1 MVGCWLLSGGEEVDL
16 MSDEC
21 LELTAK
27 LTTAMTVGHH
37 NPRKRKDQK
46 EKNKKV
52 KDRKSVV

>member
-52 KDRKSVV
+52 KW